1 DESNLALNASTS
13 YASLFTSNFGADGA
27 GTLVYSLSVS
37 AAGAD
42 SGLNDTATGQDILLY
57 VENGSVVGRVGG
69 SSGDVAFTLTVNNS
83 GVVTLDQVRAIEHT
97 PNSGPDQESSLLSAN
112 LVTLVGTITD
122 KDGDSQSAS
131 VDLGS
136 AISFKDDGPS
146 ISAGSAASDS
156 LQVDES
162 NLALNASTS
171 YASLFT
177 SNFGADG

>member
-1 DESNLALNASTS
+1 
-13 YASLFTSNFGADGA
+13 
-27 GTLVYSLSVS
+27 
-37 AAGAD
+37 
-42 SGLNDTATGQDILLY
+42 
-57 VENGSVVGRVGG
+57 GRVGG

-97 PNSGPDQESSLLSAN
+97 PNSGPDQESSQLSAN

-146 ISAGSAASDS
+146 ISAGSA
-156 LQVDES
+156 
-162 NLALNASTS
+162 
-171 YASLFT
+171 
-177 SNFGADG
+177 